1 MTRDMSNETIE
12 DKAGDTNADCPCK
25 QYIAGARIIC
35 CENCK
40 VWYHIVCV
48 KLAGL
53 SKLAI
58 ESIEHYECP
67 FCIVSAG
74 VLLPPEHH
82 EINNTDY
89 QHLKQAV
96 TSTIKET
103 IRNELSCIMEKT
115 KVDIVTESSEAVRSY
130 VDVVKTEVKTAFDKK
145 PPTQLVRE
153 TVRQIDADTME
164 RVKRECNVIIN
175 HVPEK
180 TTNGQNL
187 RESDMD
193 FLTTVCGMRDD
204 EIVTCFRAGKIS
216 TSDETHAAPRPLVVK
231 LETKETA
238 MYWCDNGKGYRI
250 SCIDDSDDGKEKYF
264 WINQDLCRADRE
276 AQFFLREERRRRVA
290 EKAEAA
296 HRT

>member
-1 MTRDMSNETIE
+1 MSDETIE
-12 DKAGDTNADCPCK
+12 DNSGDTNADCPCK

-48 KLAGL
+48 KLGGL
-53 SKLAI
+53 SKVAI

-82 EINNTDY
+82 ELNNTDY

-103 IRNELSCIMEKT
+103 IKNELSCIMEKT
-115 KVDIVTESSEAVRSY
+115 KVDFVTESSKAVRTY
-130 VDVVKTEVKTAFDKK
+130 VDVVKTEVKTAIEQK
-145 PPTQLVRE
+145 PSTQLVKD
-153 TVRQIDADTME
+153 TVRQIDADAME

-175 HVPEK
+175 HVPENP
-180 TTNGQNL
+180 TNGHDS
-187 RESDMD
+187 RESDVN
-193 FLTTVCGMRDD
+193 FLTSVCGMRRD
-204 EIVTCFRAGKIS
+204 EIISCFRAGKIKS
-216 TSDETHAAPRPLVVK
+216 GEAPAAPRPLVVK
-231 LETKETA
+231 LETKDSA
-238 MYWCDNGKGYRI
+238 MYWCDNGRGYRVT
-250 SCIDDSDDGKEKYF
+250 DESDDEKKKHF

-290 EKAEAA
+290 EKAKAA
-296 HRT
+296 HQS

>member
-1 MTRDMSNETIE
+1 MSDETIE
-12 DKAGDTNADCPCK
+12 DNSGDTNADCPCK

-48 KLAGL
+48 KLGGL
-53 SKLAI
+53 SKVAI

-82 EINNTDY
+82 ELNNTDY

-103 IRNELSCIMEKT
+103 IKNELSCIMEKT
-115 KVDIVTESSEAVRSY
+115 KVDFVTESSKAVRTY
-130 VDVVKTEVKTAFDKK
+130 VDVVKTEVKTAIEQK
-145 PPTQLVRE
+145 PSTQLVKD
-153 TVRQIDADTME
+153 TVRQIDADAME

-175 HVPEK
+175 HVPENP
-180 TTNGQNL
+180 TNGHDS
-187 RESDMD
+187 RESDVN
-193 FLTTVCGMRDD
+193 FLTSVCGMRRD
-204 EIVTCFRAGKIS
+204 EIISSFRAGKIKS
-216 TSDETHAAPRPLVVK
+216 GEAPAAPRPLVVK
-231 LETKETA
+231 LETKDSA
-238 MYWCDNGKGYRI
+238 MYWCDNGRGYRVT
-250 SCIDDSDDGKEKYF
+250 DESDDEKKKHF

-290 EKAEAA
+290 EKAKAA
-296 HRT
+296 HQS

>member
-1 MTRDMSNETIE
+1 MSDETIE
-12 DKAGDTNADCPCK
+12 DNSGDTNADCPCK

-48 KLAGL
+48 KLGGL
-53 SKLAI
+53 SKVAI

-82 EINNTDY
+82 ELNNTDY

-103 IRNELSCIMEKT
+103 IKNELSCIMEKT
-115 KVDIVTESSEAVRSY
+115 KVDFVTESSKAVRTY
-130 VDVVKTEVKTAFDKK
+130 VDVVKTEVKTAIEQK
-145 PPTQLVRE
+145 PSTQLVKD
-153 TVRQIDADTME
+153 TVRQIDADAME

-175 HVPEK
+175 HVPENP
-180 TTNGQNL
+180 TNGHDS
-187 RESDMD
+187 RESDVN
-193 FLTTVCGMRDD
+193 FLTSVCGMRRD
-204 EIVTCFRAGKIS
+204 EINSCFRAGKIKS
-216 TSDETHAAPRPLVVK
+216 GEAPAAPRPLVVK
-231 LETKETA
+231 LETKDSA
-238 MYWCDNGKGYRI
+238 MYWCDNGRGYRVT
-250 SCIDDSDDGKEKYF
+250 DESDDEKKKHF

-290 EKAEAA
+290 EKAKAA
-296 HRT
+296 HQS